1 MTPPNDLYQLRM
13 VLAKKPLADLPISPL
28 TQAILQ
34 GYDPEKSEVL
44 ITRLL
49 GFLPDTVIAEIMA
62 IDPNSA
68 PPTVRIEDTELVDF
82 PELMKAARLSEA
94 DELAATEVGAWLNQ
108 FVEWSS
114 SRSPRTPKLFL
125 ESGGLWAL
133 ALLAAGRAYLPMS
146 FGRIAPNLYL
156 MWVAASGY
164 YAKTTGMSAVEDLI
178 EAIAPHLLTASTN
191 TPEALFAELAGQM
204 PSNMDK
210 INEAERNLII
220 EGVKYG
226 GQRGMIVD
234 EAARLFLN
242 KKSLEGLTQD
252 LLLLFNGGALVKNQV
267 GTGRIKIPYATFNI
281 FGATTEPQFSY
292 IGPMA
297 WEDGLIARFAMLYP
311 PEKII
316 GHVVAETDQY
326 EPPESLL
333 AIPRMVYN
341 KLPKPPEKGEK
352 RELVAM
358 SLDRE
363 AFKLY
368 QRYHNAMLDMSLEV
382 DQRLKSNYIRFHN
395 LILKVAML
403 LALADHAERGWVGGP
418 RVLAAHW
425 AKAQMIGETWR
436 YSLHQILAVTQQP
449 EESRAQDA
457 VLKLLDRKPNGLTR
471 RDILRLTNIKTSK
484 VLDTALEVLNEAGQ
498 VSVIQ
503 KSSGAVGGRPTYLYQ
518 IVK

>member
-1 MTPPNDLYQLRM
+1 MIPYNDLYQLRM
-13 VLAKKPLADLPISPL
+13 AFAKRPLADVAVSPL

-34 GYDPEKSEVL
+34 GYEPSKSEVL
-44 ITRLL
+44 VTRLL
-49 GFLPDTVIAEIMA
+49 GFLPDAVIAEIMA
-62 IDPNSA
+62 IDPNS
-68 PPTVRIEDTELVDF
+68 PPPSIQSESDAVDF
-82 PELMKAARLSEA
+82 PALLEAAQLSHA
-94 DELAATEVGAWLNQ
+94 DEMAANQVGEWLGQ
-108 FVEWSS
+108 FIEWSS

-133 ALLAAGRAYLPMS
+133 ALLTAGRAYLPMS
-146 FGRIAPNLYL
+146 FGKVAPNLYL

-164 YAKTTGMSAVEDLI
+164 YAKTTGMSAVEDLV

-191 TPEALFAELAGQM
+191 TPEALFAELAGQL
-204 PSNMDK
+204 PGNMDK
-210 INEAERNLII
+210 LNEQERALIL
-220 EGVKYG
+220 EGIKFG

-252 LLLLFNGGALVKNQV
+252 LLLLFNGGAMVKNQV

-292 IGPMA
+292 IGQMA

-311 PEKII
+311 PERII
-316 GHVVAETDQY
+316 GHVASATAQY
-326 EPPESLL
+326 NPPDGLL
-333 AIPRMVYN
+333 AVPRTLYN
-341 KLPKPPEKGEK
+341 KLPKPPEKNEK

-358 SLDRE
+358 QIDQE
-363 AFKLY
+363 AFRLY

-382 DQRLKSNYIRFHN
+382 DQRLRSNYIRFHN

-403 LALADHAERGWVGGP
+403 LALADHAERGWVGNP
-418 RVLAAHW
+418 RVLGGHW
-425 AKAQMIGETWR
+425 AKAQQIGETWR

-457 VLKLLDRKPNGLTR
+457 ILKLLDRKPDGLTR
-471 RDILRLTNIKTSK
+471 RDMLRLTNIKTAK
-484 VLDTALEVLNEAGQ
+484 VLDTALELLLESGQ
-498 VSVIQ
+498 LMSQQ
-503 KSSGAVGGRPTYLYQ
+503 KTSSAVGGRPTYVYQ
-518 IVK
+518 LVK